1 MRNKIYII
9 NGPNLNFLG
18 TREPNKYGNV
28 TIKDLEKKCK
38 DTCEKNELDF
48 VFFQSNHE
56 GDIVEKIQDAIGNVD
71 AIIIN
76 AAAFT
81 HTSVAIFDAL
91 SMFSGL
97 IIEIHMTNIHSREN
111 FRHNSYISKIAKGII
126 AGFGIQSYII
136 AINSINELL
145 EVK

>member
-1 MRNKIYII
+1 MRNKICII

-18 TREPNKYGNV
+18 TREPNRYGKV
-28 TIKDLEKKCK
+28 TIKELEKQCK
-38 DTCEKNELDF
+38 ILCERNKLDL
-48 VFFQSNHE
+48 VIFQSNHE
-56 GDIVEKIQDAIGNVD
+56 GEIVEKIQDVIGNVD

-91 SMFSGL
+91 SMFNGL

-111 FRHNSYISKIAKGII
+111 FRQNSYISKIAKGII
-126 AGFGIQSYII
+126 AGFGVQSYII
-136 AINSINELL
+136 AINSVNQLL
-145 EVK
+145 EIK